1 MFSASACDGSN
12 NGSGAWRWKQY
23 GAGGGEREESD
34 DPLYDAVKLGMG
46 NTSGTVLGRH
56 LCSMSLEIEP
66 GHIYALLGPNGSGK
80 STLMKIIAGLVK
92 PDSGTI
98 TIDGVPMTYRSK
110 KDIAYMPTEAFFFG
124 YMNCKDI
131 GKYYKDFFDDFDYD
145 KYMGLLAEMELNP
158 DQKAKSM
165 SSGMLAKLKIAVTLS
180 RDSRI
185 VMLDEPLNGID
196 IIAREKI
203 ISTIV
208 RNISDDTAVLMS
220 SHLVDELERIVD
232 HAFFIKNGTCVL
244 QGDAEELRVSRGKSI
259 VDMYKEIYA

>member
-1 MFSASACDGSN
+1 MLKCEHLVKKYITTTAI
-12 NGSGAWRWKQY
+12 
-23 GAGGGEREESD
+23 SD
-34 DPLYDAVKLGMG
+34 L
-46 NTSGTVLGRH
+46 
-56 LCSMSLEIEP
+56 SLEIEP

-196 IIAREKI
+196 IIARRRSSARLSGI
-203 ISTIV
+203 YRMTQPCSCQAT
-208 RNISDDTAVLMS
+208 LWMS
-220 SHLVDELERIVD
+220 
-232 HAFFIKNGTCVL
+232 
-244 QGDAEELRVSRGKSI
+244 LRESWITHSLSRMVPVCFREMQRSC
-259 VDMYKEIYA
+259 A